1 MEWKPDI
8 NSLPL
13 LPSRAGLPF
22 QGGLVWGLVL
32 FFFPGIFRL
41 AGGRMASGLLCG
53 LVSVVGAALASHL
66 PSSLSV
72 VQAQGWAFG
81 EDSGNFRIPWTL
93 QWKVPKPSARPGLLS
108 SACRPSPAF
117 KALETTRTTARGR
130 TVVIFVDCL
139 ISGSSKELPISTN
152 NPHVMNT
159 SSSASL
165 PEFILTLA

>member
-1 MEWKPDI
+1 MEARHQ
-8 NSLPL
+8 LTAT
-13 LPSRAGLPF
+13 PSEQSRSPIPGRAGLGAGF
-22 QGGLVWGLVL
+22 
-32 FFFPGIFRL
+32 IFL
-41 AGGRMASGLLCG
+41 PWHLQ
-53 LVSVVGAALASHL
+53 VGWREDGFWAALWAGECGGGCACF
-66 PSSLSV
+66 PSAF
-72 VQAQGWAFG
+72 QPQGWAFG